1 VFFAFSTFVM
11 KALARLPPAHGI
23 AVMQFINIT
32 VLSPWFMTVFLGT
45 ASLCVI
51 ILISSVL
58 RWADPGSGFGL
69 AGSLLYLVG
78 TFLVTIVC
86 NVPRNE
92 ALGRVQPNESDSA
105 VHWARFLAGWTAWN
119 HVRTVGALSAA
130 AAFIMGLRY

>member
-1 VFFAFSTFVM
+1 M

-45 ASLCVI
+45 ASLCVL

-58 RWADPGSGFGL
+58 QWSDPGSGFGL

-78 TFLVTIVC
+78 SFLVTIVC

-105 VHWARFLAGWTAWN
+105 VHWNRFLAGWTAWN
-119 HVRTVGALSAA
+119 HVRTVGALGAA
-130 AAFIMGLRY
+130 AAFIMGLGY